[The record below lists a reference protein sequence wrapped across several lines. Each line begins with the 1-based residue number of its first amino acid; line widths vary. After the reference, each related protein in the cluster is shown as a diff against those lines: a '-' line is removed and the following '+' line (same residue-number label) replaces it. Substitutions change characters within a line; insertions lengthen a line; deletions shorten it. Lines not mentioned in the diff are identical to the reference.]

1 MVAGFA
7 MVLVSNALTEERAV
21 DTVKHQRLASNKVV
35 MYILPAVI
43 P

>member
-7 MVLVSNALTEERAV
+7 IVLESNGLSEERTV
-21 DTVKHQRLASNKVV
+21 DTVKHQRLASNKVAK
-35 MYILPAVI
+35 YALPAVI